1 MLFTY
6 GKGHPYTRSQGGGT
20 KLHHLGNLS
29 LVQDNYIGFQFSES
43 GSLHYGWAR
52 LTVTF
57 QKNVGKGKHTV
68 IHVLGYG
75 LRVHPQHRHRHGQL
89 HRRGAIPEQ
98 HARRSVFG
106 FRRSFILGMLAL
118 GRAVGAK

>member
-75 LRVHPQHRHRHGQL
+75 YESTPNTAIATGNCTAEEQSQNNM
-89 HRRGAIPEQ
+89 RGAPSS
-98 HARRSVFG
+98 ASG
-106 FRRSFILGMLAL
+106 GASLGMLAL